1 MVQSTGWPLPRAEQ
15 RIGPFRLLQELES
28 GAGVSLWAARRDDGT
43 QREPRLATLR
53 ITENLGDKE
62 VMADLRAE
70 YELLRLV
77 DDPRVPKPLGFFA
90 GQGALALAQ
99 RPGISLKVLLLE
111 LRDGVI
117 PMSPATALDLA
128 LEIAH
133 AVRAVHAILLEG
145 GQRIPHGHLTPARI
159 WLTVDGEVQ
168 VLGVGARLETPAGY
182 LPPECGDEGPPS
194 MAGDQ
199 WQQAAMLFEMVTLE
213 PLFEDGERGEA
224 SERLSNLDGAY
235 PALAR
240 TLHRA
245 LAERPEDRYPVDREW
260 IRALHGLLRDGGG
273 VSERKE
279 LVAKLLAAR
288 RVRAKAPPEQPV
300 PAAKRERIINLS
312 GHETEPE
319 PPKAP
324 GLRLTPPA
332 AELPEPM
339 DRAKD
344 WEAFQPPLEEELAAM
359 PPVAVA
365 VVESEP
371 EPDDADPH
379 GMEPSGAHAEPV
391 RGRSLTEKLAIV
403 ALATLLVVVVFVL
416 LRLLL

>member
-1 MVQSTGWPLPRAEQ
+1 LPRAEQ

-62 VMADLRAE
+62 VMKDLRAE
-70 YELLRLV
+70 YDLLRLV
-77 DDPRVPKPLGFFA
+77 DDPRVPKPLGFFS

-111 LRDGVI
+111 LRDGLL

-145 GQRIPHGHLTPARI
+145 GQRIPHGHLTPGRI
-159 WLTVDGEVQ
+159 WLTRDGEVQ
-168 VLGVGARLETPAGY
+168 VLGLGARLETATSY
-182 LPPECGDEGPPS
+182 LPPERGEGGVAS
-194 MAGDQ
+194 IAGDQ

-213 PLFEDGERGEA
+213 PLLLDGERAEVPV
-224 SERLSNLDGAY
+224 RLSKLDSAY

-245 LAERPEDRYPVDREW
+245 LALRPEDRYPVDREW
-260 IRALHGLLRDGGG
+260 IRALHSLLRDGGG
-273 VSERKE
+273 VSGRKE

-288 RVRAKAPPEQPV
+288 KARAQAPPPDPAAPVKRERMIDLQGHESVQAPPE
-300 PAAKRERIINLS
+300 
-312 GHETEPE
+312 
-319 PPKAP
+319 AP
-324 GLRLTPPA
+324 GLRLSPPA
-332 AELPEPM
+332 AELPEPI

-344 WEAFQPPLEEELAAM
+344 WETFEPPLEEELL
-359 PPVAVA
+359 PLIPIEVPEV
-365 VVESEP
+365 EP
-371 EPDDADPH
+371 EQLV
-379 GMEPSGAHAEPV
+379 PSGIEAEPI
-391 RGRSLTEKLAIV
+391 RRRSRTESVAMVAFVCLMVVV
-403 ALATLLVVVVFVL
+403 ALMLI
-416 LRLLL
+416 RLLL

>member
-1 MVQSTGWPLPRAEQ
+1 MPRAEQ
-15 RIGPFRLLQELES
+15 RIGPFRLLQELEA

-133 AVRAVHAILLEG
+133 AVRAVHAILLDG

-168 VLGVGARLETPAGY
+168 VLGVGARLETPPGY
-182 LPPECGDEGPPS
+182 LPPECGENGPPS
-194 MAGDQ
+194 IAGDQ

-213 PLFEDGERGEA
+213 PLFEDAGRGDA
-224 SERLSNLDGAY
+224 DERLRTLDGAY

-288 RVRAKAPPEQPV
+288 RVRAKNPPPE
-300 PAAKRERIINLS
+300 PAAPKTERVAHLS
-312 GHETEPE
+312 AQGDPQSTPPE
-319 PPKAP
+319 AP
-324 GLRLTPPA
+324 GLRLTPPS

-344 WEAFQPPLEEELAAM
+344 WKAFEPPLEEELAAL
-359 PPVAVA
+359 PPLPV
-365 VVESEP
+365 P
-371 EPDDADPH
+371 EPAAPQADSEQI
-379 GMEPSGAHAEPV
+379 EPSGEHVEPV
-391 RGRSLTEKLAIV
+391 RGRSFTESLAILAFVILMVVV
-403 ALATLLVVVVFVL
+403 ALMLI
-416 LRLLL
+416 RLLL